1 MVQTFYTSD
10 KWAWHVVGTRA
21 CGGHCVV
28 ISFYFIHL
36 FSCLLSDFII
46 LFDLVFAFKN
56 GYCSSLIVT
65 EEISSRF
72 IEMHARLE
80 SHHRSVIVL
89 RKYVL
94 TCFKQLNALSSCAD
108 ETGKVLLRRR
118 ASFSNVTM
126 FSN

>member
-1 MVQTFYTSD
+1 MT
-10 KWAWHVVGTRA
+10 
-21 CGGHCVV
+21 
-28 ISFYFIHL
+28 
-36 FSCLLSDFII
+36 LLYYLI
-46 LFDLVFAFKN
+46 LVFAFKN

-108 ETGKVLLRRR
+108 ETGKVRRR

-126 FSN
+126 FSNSAVRL

>member
-1 MVQTFYTSD
+1 MVQTLYTSD
-10 KWAWHVVGTRA
+10 KWAWSRGR
-21 CGGHCVV
+21 GHCVV

-65 EEISSRF
+65 EEISLRF

-80 SHHRSVIVL
+80 SHCSVIVL

-94 TCFKQLNALSSCAD
+94 TRFKQLNALSSCAD
-108 ETGKVLLRRR
+108 ETGKVR